1 MTARC
6 TKLALSAAVAVL
18 LILVGCAGDGDD
30 PEQAAEP
37 TPTATEVTVVT
48 PEPVEAAPTESAS
61 SEPDLIGISRA
72 FLDSLDA
79 GDHQAMVALMDPAY
93 RDESLGS
100 STIAQFWTFTSR
112 FARVASTPASC
123 DAVGTQVEC
132 SWRGSDD
139 LANVLGYEKRG
150 EFLFSYEDGAIVDI
164 IYFTNDSE
172 IIVAITGWVDENH
185 PGAPPCAATAE
196 ELDAYYGE
204 PGVLAAADG
213 EIFGTACAER
223 LVEHAA
229 EYRDSGL
236 YLPPIDS

>member
-1 MTARC
+1 MSDPQETA
-6 TKLALSAAVAVL
+6 TKVQVKERKGISIVWLVPLVAAAVAGW
-18 LILVGCAGDGDD
+18 LIYTTFAEKGPTVIITFETAEGLEAGKTKIKYKDIEVGH
-30 PEQAAEP
+30 
-37 TPTATEVTVVT
+37 VTN
-48 PEPVEAAPTESAS
+48 
-61 SEPDLIGISRA
+61 LGI
-72 FLDSLDA
+72 
-79 GDHQAMVALMDPAY
+79 
-93 RDESLGS
+93 
-100 STIAQFWTFTSR
+100 
-112 FARVASTPASC
+112 
-123 DAVGTQVEC
+123 
-132 SWRGSDD
+132 SDD

-223 LVEHAA
+223 LVENAA